1 MGTYLFNQAS
11 HRNPSHVDSIVR
23 ANMHDRRASIRTFPL
38 SPASVMI
45 HHVIG
50 LRDHCVGID
59 PPSSTE
65 EPMLRL
71 ALMVMLLM
79 IPFGFSACDT
89 AYIAAMDKM
98 G

>member
-11 HRNPSHVDSIVR
+11 HRDPSHFDCSCEQ
-23 ANMHDRRASIRTFPL
+23 HDQRASIRTFPL

-59 PPSSTE
+59 PPSPTE
-65 EPMLRL
+65 DPMLRL